1 MYRANSKYFWALSIS
16 VLFIFGLGSC
26 REQKP
31 QSITIKI
38 VQTSDVHG
46 AVFPYDFIN
55 DREFDGSLAR
65 VSTFL
70 KQERSNSSQ
79 HVIYIDNGDIL
90 QGQPAVYFSNF
101 IDTTGKNLVSR
112 ALNYLGAMALTVG
125 NHDVEA
131 GKPVYDKL
139 AKESQFP
146 LLAANI
152 TNKDTGNPYFE
163 PYTIINIKGIKVAV
177 LGLITPNVPNWLPKK
192 LWEGMEFGDMLPSAA
207 LWMKEIQTKHKPE
220 IVVGMFHDGFGEV
233 NELETGEIIFENA
246 SSNVGYHVP
255 DFDLL
260 LIGHDHQLRN
270 TVTKNISDEEVLVLN
285 PGGGCRYV
293 AVATIKLNWNPQS
306 LKYDKQISGEL
317 VELSQFDPDPEFMQ
331 EFAADYKLVKDF
343 VNAPVGV
350 ISSDM
355 YSREA
360 MFGPSAF
367 IDFIH
372 QIQLDIT
379 GANVSFVAPLSF
391 DAKVAAGELLVSD
404 MFSLYRF
411 ENYLYTMQL
420 TGEEIKNYLE
430 YSYGNWMNQMK
441 NPGDYM
447 LNYRYDEKGELV
459 LGRNGRIMLTGPSY
473 NFDSAA
479 GIIYS
484 VDLTKP
490 AGERIVIKSLQNG
503 KAFIL
508 DEKYKVAINSYRGSG
523 GGGHLE
529 VGAGIPKADFD
540 SRLLAS
546 TTTDFRRFMMD
557 WIREKG
563 TVESVVLNNWKVIP
577 EDWVKAAKE
586 REMELL
592 FDNQ

>member
-1 MYRANSKYFWALSIS
+1 MLLI
-16 VLFIFGLGSC
+16 LGLGSC

-55 DREFDGSLAR
+55 DNEFAGSLAR
-65 VSTFL
+65 VSTYL

-90 QGQPAVYFSNF
+90 QGQPPVYFSNF

-112 ALNYLGAMALTVG
+112 ALNYLGARALTVG

-131 GKPVYDKL
+131 GKPVYDKV
-139 AKESQFP
+139 AKESKFP

-152 TNKDTGNPYFE
+152 SNKETGEPYFE

-177 LGLITPNVPNWLPKK
+177 MGLITPNVPNWLPKK

-207 LWMKEIQTKHKPE
+207 LWMKEIQTKDQPE
-220 IVVGMFHDGFGEV
+220 IIVGMFHDGFGEV

-246 SSNVGYHVP
+246 SSQIAYHVP
-255 DFDLL
+255 GFDLL

-270 TVTKNISDEEVLVLN
+270 TISKNIVDEDVLVLN

-306 LKYDKQISGEL
+306 LKYDKEITGEL
-317 VELSQFDPDPEFMQ
+317 IELSQFDPDQEFMQ
-331 EFAADYKLVKDF
+331 EFAVDYKLVKEF
-343 VNAPVGV
+343 VDAPVGV
-350 ISSDM
+350 ISSEM
-355 YSREA
+355 STREA

-379 GANVSFVAPLSF
+379 QADVSFVAPLSF

-420 TGEEIKNYLE
+420 SGEEIKNYLE
-430 YSYGNWMNQMK
+430 YSYGVWMNQMK
-441 NPGDYM
+441 NPGDFM
-447 LNYRYDEKGELV
+447 LNYRYDENGELAK
-459 LGRNGRIMLTGPSY
+459 GRNGRIMLNGPSY

-479 GIIYS
+479 GLIYT
-484 VDLTKP
+484 VDLSKP
-490 AGERIVIKSLQNG
+490 VGERIVIKSLQNG
-503 KAFIL
+503 KPFNL
-508 DEKYKVAINSYRGSG
+508 NEKYRVAINSYRGSG

-563 TVESVVLNNWKVIP
+563 TVEPLVLNNWKVIP

-592 FDNQ
+592 FDN

>member
-1 MYRANSKYFWALSIS
+1 MYRVNKSFFWVLSIS
-16 VLFIFGLGSC
+16 VLLILGLGSC

-55 DREFDGSLAR
+55 DNEFAGSLAR
-65 VSTFL
+65 VSTYL

-90 QGQPAVYFSNF
+90 QGQPPVYFSNF

-112 ALNYLGAMALTVG
+112 ALNYLGARALTVG

-131 GKPVYDKL
+131 GKPVYDKV
-139 AKESQFP
+139 AKESKFP

-152 TNKDTGNPYFE
+152 SNKETGEPYFE

-177 LGLITPNVPNWLPKK
+177 MGLITPNVPNWLPKK

-207 LWMKEIQTKHKPE
+207 LWMKEIQTKDQPE
-220 IVVGMFHDGFGEV
+220 IIVGMFHDGFGEV

-246 SSNVGYHVP
+246 SSQIAYHVP
-255 DFDLL
+255 GFDLL

-270 TVTKNISDEEVLVLN
+270 TISKNIVDEDVLVLN

-306 LKYDKQISGEL
+306 LKYDKEITGEL
-317 VELSQFDPDPEFMQ
+317 IELSQFDPDQEFMQ
-331 EFAADYKLVKDF
+331 EFAVDYKLVKEF
-343 VNAPVGV
+343 VDAPVGV
-350 ISSDM
+350 ISSEM
-355 YSREA
+355 STREA

-379 GANVSFVAPLSF
+379 QADVSFVAPLSF

-420 TGEEIKNYLE
+420 SGEEIKNYLE
-430 YSYGNWMNQMK
+430 YSYGVWMNQMK
-441 NPGDYM
+441 NPGDFM
-447 LNYRYDEKGELV
+447 LNYRYDENGELAK
-459 LGRNGRIMLTGPSY
+459 GRNGRIMLNGPSY

-479 GIIYS
+479 GLIYT
-484 VDLTKP
+484 VDLSKP
-490 AGERIVIKSLQNG
+490 VGERIVIKSLQNG
-503 KAFIL
+503 KPFNL
-508 DEKYKVAINSYRGSG
+508 NEKYRVAINSYRGSG

-563 TVESVVLNNWKVIP
+563 TVEPLVLNNWKVIP

-592 FDNQ
+592 FDN

>member
-1 MYRANSKYFWALSIS
+1 MYRVNKSFFWVLSIS
-16 VLFIFGLGSC
+16 VLLILGLGSC

-55 DREFDGSLAR
+55 DNEFAGSLAR
-65 VSTFL
+65 VSTYL

-90 QGQPAVYFSNF
+90 QGQPPVYFSNF

-112 ALNYLGAMALTVG
+112 ALNYLGARALTVG

-131 GKPVYDKL
+131 GKPVYDKV
-139 AKESQFP
+139 AKESKFP

-152 TNKDTGNPYFE
+152 SNKETGEPYFE

-177 LGLITPNVPNWLPKK
+177 MGLITPNVPNWLPKK

-207 LWMKEIQTKHKPE
+207 LWMKEIQTKDQPE
-220 IVVGMFHDGFGEV
+220 IIVGMFHDGFGEV

-246 SSNVGYHVP
+246 SSQIAYHVP
-255 DFDLL
+255 GFDLL

-270 TVTKNISDEEVLVLN
+270 TISKNIVDEDVLVLN

-306 LKYDKQISGEL
+306 LKYDKEITGEL
-317 VELSQFDPDPEFMQ
+317 IELSQFDPDQEFMQ
-331 EFAADYKLVKDF
+331 EFAADYKLVKEF
-343 VNAPVGV
+343 VDAPVGV
-350 ISSDM
+350 ISSEM
-355 YSREA
+355 STREA

-379 GANVSFVAPLSF
+379 QADVSFVAPLSF

-420 TGEEIKNYLE
+420 SGEEIKNYLE
-430 YSYGNWMNQMK
+430 YSYGVWMNQMK
-441 NPGDYM
+441 NPGDFM
-447 LNYRYDEKGELV
+447 LNYRYDENGELAK
-459 LGRNGRIMLTGPSY
+459 GRNGRIMLNGPSY

-479 GIIYS
+479 GLIYT
-484 VDLTKP
+484 VDLSKP
-490 AGERIVIKSLQNG
+490 VGERIVIKSLQNG
-503 KAFIL
+503 KPFNL
-508 DEKYKVAINSYRGSG
+508 NEKYRVAINSYRGSG

-563 TVESVVLNNWKVIP
+563 TVEPLVLNNWKVIP

-592 FDNQ
+592 FDN